1 MSFLGF
7 LGKTLI
13 GGVTGFLTGGPAGA
27 IVGGLSG
34 ALGVR
39 TAGSA
44 GGGVQP
50 ASPLGVTGRPLSG
63 FGRTMLTAPG
73 PGYGGAGGGS
83 VPSTA
88 VTAQAAGKIEC
99 ARGAHFNKSHYF
111 TGGSHL
117 VHPGPVVE
125 VNPGTKC
132 VKRRKMQVTNAHAL
146 RRALR
151 RAYGFEKLAMRT
163 IHLVHPKKRVR
174 FGGFKRSRS
183 RR

>member
-27 IVGGLSG
+27 IIGGVSG
-34 ALGVR
+34 ALGVKS
-39 TAGSA
+39 AGSA
-44 GGGVQP
+44 GGGVMP
-50 ASPLGVTGRPLSG
+50 ASPIGITGRPLSG
-63 FGRTMLTAPG
+63 FGRALSSPA

-88 VTAQAAGKIEC
+88 VTAQAGAGKIEC

-111 TGGSHL
+111 TGGSTL
-117 VHPGPVVE
+117 VHPAPVVE
-125 VNPGTKC
+125 VFPGTKC

-163 IHLVHPKKRVR
+163 IRLVHPKKKGS
-174 FGGFKRSRS
+174 FGGFKRPRA